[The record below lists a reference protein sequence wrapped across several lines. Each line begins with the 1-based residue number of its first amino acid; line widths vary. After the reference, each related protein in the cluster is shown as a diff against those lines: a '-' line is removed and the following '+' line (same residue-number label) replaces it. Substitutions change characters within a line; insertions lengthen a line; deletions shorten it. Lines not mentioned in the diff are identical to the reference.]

1 MKGWAAFAGA
11 SSKGLGLPLAESR
24 AAAGVNPAMR
34 ARGEE
39 ALGRAAQRI
48 RGCFDVDV
56 PGQALDVNDFEA
68 VTKFINETRNRF
80 ASVNICVT
88 NAGGARFGPLVGSFA
103 RRKPATSRGTSVPMD
118 GGQVRGV

>member
-1 MKGWAAFAGA
+1 MDLRTKGWAAFAGA
-11 SSKGLGLPLAESR
+11 SGKGLGLPLAESH

-48 RGCFDVDV
+48 RGCFGVDV

-88 NAGGARFGPLVGSFA
+88 NAGGARFGPLVGFLCSEKA
-103 RRKPATSRGTSVPMD
+103 SYITGHERSHG
-118 GGQVRGV
+118 